1 MGVLT
6 ILILELCLISL
17 YQQDNMLDR
26 IPIAV
31 DWFIYSL
38 LVDRFLGVIL
48 YESLPWPLSIDPF
61 SGDSLVWDIPLLG
74 LELCLIFAVLISYWI
89 GEMREKKG
97 RIPEKGTAA
106 GVRVLSVTLLSTGV
120 AGILA
125 ILFTINYGL
134 KKKEPAAVGMAILGM
149 AMSVVS
155 VGNWVDGLSGVV
167 GEVYISMGM
176 ILLVMLA
183 STLLV
188 GGDRWSGMLSTHAHI
203 LLIVGPI

>member
-1 MGVLT
+1 M
-6 ILILELCLISL
+6 
-17 YQQDNMLDR
+17 
-26 IPIAV
+26 
-31 DWFIYSL
+31 
-38 LVDRFLGVIL
+38 
-48 YESLPWPLSIDPF
+48 
-61 SGDSLVWDIPLLG
+61 
-74 LELCLIFAVLISYWI
+74 
-89 GEMREKKG
+89 
-97 RIPEKGTAA
+97 
-106 GVRVLSVTLLSTGV
+106 TLLSTGV

-167 GEVYISMGM
+167 GEVYIAMGM

-188 GGDRWSGMLSTHAHI
+188 GGD
-203 LLIVGPI
+203 

>member
-1 MGVLT
+1 
-6 ILILELCLISL
+6 
-17 YQQDNMLDR
+17 
-26 IPIAV
+26 
-31 DWFIYSL
+31 
-38 LVDRFLGVIL
+38 
-48 YESLPWPLSIDPF
+48 
-61 SGDSLVWDIPLLG
+61 
-74 LELCLIFAVLISYWI
+74 
-89 GEMREKKG
+89 MREKKG

-106 GVRVLSVTLLSTGV
+106 GVRVLSVTLLSTGA

-167 GEVYISMGM
+167 GEVYIAMGM

-203 LLIVGPI
+203 LLIVGPIYSGMAFIIPILLILLSTSVWVVGILQLRKSLRAFGLIDLIIAIICSLAFYGSILFQPHIFLLGLTIIAIELGIISWLGLRNEDSLAVN